1 MIDRTELLESA
12 LDSRPDGIAL
22 LDGDGEIVFWNRAAE
37 AITGYTGIEVLTRP
51 IPAPLGPLFLDS
63 ALQQDLP
70 LGTAP
75 PAVGG
80 ALVHPRHKL
89 GHSVPAIARRVVL
102 RNGIGERIGMAVAFH
117 PVESLD
123 ALSCGEPCEEMAENA
138 SRAELEEKLQ
148 VEFDDFSR
156 GGPPFGILWIS
167 VDQNPELHK
176 THGLGACRAMLEKVH
191 RALAQGL
198 RPTDQMGRWCDAEFL
213 IVTHERNAQMLVAHA
228 QTLVGLARIADFRW
242 WGDRISVTVSVGV
255 AQVSRTTGE
264 TLAQLL
270 ERARQAMESSMRA
283 GGNRLTAAS
292 CSESAAEA
300 GEDSVCSPS

>member
-1 MIDRTELLESA
+1 MIDRTELLEAA

-37 AITGYTGIEVLTRP
+37 AITGFTGIEVLARP
-51 IPAPLGPLFLDS
+51 IPAPLGPLLFDS
-63 ALQQDLP
+63 ALQEDLP

-75 PAVGG
+75 PALGG
-80 ALVHPRHKL
+80 ALVHALHKL

-102 RNGIGERIGMAVAFH
+102 RNGIGERIGLAVAFH
-117 PVESLD
+117 PAASLG
-123 ALSCGEPCEEMAENA
+123 ALPGGELCEEISEND

-148 VEFDDFSR
+148 IEFDDFSR

-167 VDQNPELHK
+167 VDQNSDLHK

-213 IVTHERNAQMLVAHA
+213 VVAHERSAQMLAAHA
-228 QTLVGLARIADFRW
+228 QTLVGLARVADFRW
-242 WGDRISVTVSVGV
+242 WGDRISLTVSIGA
-255 AQVSRTTGE
+255 AQVSRTAGE
-264 TLAQLL
+264 TLPQLL
-270 ERARQAMESSMRA
+270 ERAHQAMETSIRV
-283 GGNRLTAAS
+283 GGNRLTAAAFAD
-292 CSESAAEA
+292 SAAEA
-300 GEDSVCSPS
+300 EEDSACSPS